1 MEVKMTH
8 QDPNWRRDR
17 DLDPSL
23 DPTLNR
29 DLRTD
34 RASTGMW
41 GWIAGIAFLVLMLVF
56 LFGSGTENTRTSDNI
71 NRSPAAPMITA
82 PADNAAAPTTA
93 PTRTPAE
100 TTGQGQR

>member
-1 MEVKMTH
+1 MEVKMTY
-8 QDPNWRRDR
+8 QDPDPRLDR
-17 DLDPSL
+17 DL

-29 DLRTD
+29 NSDLRTD

-56 LFGSGTENTRTSDNI
+56 LFGSGSENTRTSDNI

-100 TTGQGQR
+100 TTGQGQQ